1 MYLFLYYTYLVHYN
15 LRNYAL
21 FLSSFIYACEEERC
35 DIDNYSCTVDVQNSS
50 NCKYDKGT

>member
-21 FLSSFIYACEEERC
+21 FLGSFAYAFYEERC
-35 DIDNYSCTVDVQNSS
+35 DIDKCSRIVNVQNSS
-50 NCKYDKGT
+50 NCKYAKGT